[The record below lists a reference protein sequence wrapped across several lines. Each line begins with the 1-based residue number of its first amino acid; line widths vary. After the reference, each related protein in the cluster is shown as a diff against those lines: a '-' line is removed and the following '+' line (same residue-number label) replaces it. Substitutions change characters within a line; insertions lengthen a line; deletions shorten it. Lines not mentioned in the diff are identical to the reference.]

1 VGGVDNARVRLYDTH
16 LFAYLRRRPPGE
28 KRFLLLVPL
37 TGLATGLAAAGLI
50 HLHAMLQQ
58 GFWGSGQDLVEHAR
72 GLSALHRFLAP
83 TLGGAIVGLMILI
96 NRGVVRGHGTAGII
110 EAVARGKGFL
120 GIRAGLT
127 EIGAILVTVASGGS
141 LGREGSLLRAGSTLG
156 SFLGRRLGV
165 PVRQLKILV
174 ACGAAAG
181 MAAAYNAPIGG
192 AMFALEV
199 ILGSFALESFGPIVV
214 ASAIGTLVSRLM
226 ISPYLAY
233 APPPYAPLVSL
244 WELLHFLLLGVGI
257 GLASA
262 LLVLALNGVAEAFKR
277 SGMPIWMRPAIGFA
291 AVGFIGIAYPEV
303 FGNGYDTVDRILR
316 GGTPIALILLLP
328 LVKVVATAATRG
340 SGGAGGIFTPT
351 LFMGAALGSVYGSW
365 CKQAFP
371 GVTSQPGAY
380 ALAGMGA
387 MLAGT
392 TQAPFTAIF
401 MIFELTGEYASILP
415 LMVACTAAMTVC
427 RLLRFESIYTQP
439 LLDRGVVVGGRM
451 EELVMDRIEVRDVMR
466 PSAAPVH
473 EDDTLDKVVDR
484 MKEAGRKELFVVDDH
499 GALTGAITLG
509 DLSDHLARPETLV
522 RVRVGDVAYANP
534 PVLNLDDRM
543 TDAIGRWSQVSRDRL
558 PVVEN
563 AKTLRLVGEL
573 SAGDIFTLYSQE
585 ILHKEARLA
594 SFVRT
599 GSEDRPETMSIELPP
614 DYSVALVTLPESFEG
629 ATLRELSPR
638 ARFGVNIIEIN
649 RTLAGGHERRI
660 IPDPDTLLKAGD
672 GLIVVGRP
680 VDIAHLGDP
689 LRLTKIVPPDA

>member
-1 VGGVDNARVRLYDTH
+1 VRLYDTH
-16 LFAYLRRRPPGE
+16 LLAYFRRRPPGE

-50 HLHAMLQQ
+50 HLHAMIQK
-58 GFWGSGQDLVEHAR
+58 GFWGSGLDLVEHAR
-72 GLSALHRFLAP
+72 SLTALHRFLAP
-83 TLGGAIVGLMILI
+83 TLGGVLVGVMILV

-165 PVRQLKILV
+165 SGRQLKILV

-199 ILGSFALESFGPIVV
+199 VLGSFALESFGPIVI

-233 APPPYAPLVSL
+233 TAPPYAPLVSL
-244 WELLHFLLLGVGI
+244 WELIHFLLLGIGI
-257 GLASA
+257 GLASV
-262 LLVLALNGVAEAFKR
+262 LLLLALNGIALAFNHSR
-277 SGMPIWMRPAIGFA
+277 LPIWLRPAIGFSI
-291 AVGFIGIAYPEV
+291 VGLIGISYPEV

-316 GGTPIALILLLP
+316 GGAPLARILLLP
-328 LVKVVATAATRG
+328 LLKVAATAVTRG
-340 SGGAGGIFTPT
+340 SGGAGGLFTPT
-351 LFMGAALGSVYGSW
+351 LFMGAVLGSAYGSW
-365 CKQAFP
+365 CQHAFP
-371 GVTSQPGAY
+371 GVTSRPGAY

-439 LLDRGVVVGGRM
+439 LVDRGIIVGGRM

-466 PSAAPVH
+466 PSADPAH
-473 EDDTLDKVVDR
+473 EDDTLDTVVDR
-484 MKEAGRKELFVVDDH
+484 MKRMGRKELFVVDDH

-509 DLSDHLARPETLV
+509 DLSDHLARPQSLGT
-522 RVRVGDVAYANP
+522 VRVGDVAYANP
-534 PVLNLDDRM
+534 PVLKLDDRM
-543 TDAIGRWSQVSRDRL
+543 TDAIARWSHVSRDRL

-573 SAGDIFTLYSQE
+573 SAGDIFTLYSEE
-585 ILHKEARLA
+585 ILHTEARHA
-594 SFVRT
+594 RFVRT
-599 GSEDRPETMSIELPP
+599 SGDERPEAVNVELPP
-614 DYSVALVTLPESFEG
+614 DYTVALVVLPESFEG
-629 ATLRELSPR
+629 STLRELSPR

-649 RTLAGGHERRI
+649 RKIGGGGGERRI
-660 IPDPDTLLKAGD
+660 IPDPDTPLKAGD

-689 LRLTKIVPPDA
+689 LRLSKIAKSRVEPT